1 MQQTHAAGFRG
12 WWIVAVG
19 FVTQALTVGV
29 TFGSFPVFLVPI
41 AEAFDAS
48 LMEVSVGMS
57 VMMFT
62 ATSAGVVVGPLLD
75 RYSIRT
81 IMTSGALL
89 QVLCL
94 VLMSQASA
102 LWQLGALFGL
112 GIALGVALLGPLA
125 SATLVAKWFR
135 RLLGRAQGVTN
146 MGGPAGAGLFSIL
159 GGYLVGEVGWRQ
171 TLFVYAGMALAV
183 LPLVWLVVRSRPED
197 IGQWPDGDAEAG
209 PVHAEGDVPPRAA
222 TDLLAA
228 RAFWLLVLPVGL
240 LMGISSGWGSQVV
253 ALGVDLGFE
262 NASAANIFGASALLG
277 IFGTLA
283 FGGLADRVAGR
294 RLLWVV
300 MGFHVAGFCLL
311 VALPASASFVSV
323 VPALGFLGGGM
334 MPVYAA
340 LIGRLFGPA
349 SFGQVMGLGGLMM
362 APFAVVAP
370 TLGAG
375 LRDETGSYD
384 ATLLC
389 FAGGMLLASALLLG
403 LRVPTA
409 GQGST
414 ADPFESGTLRS
425 SAPGVE

>member
-1 MQQTHAAGFRG
+1 MEQTHAEGFRG

-19 FVTQALTVGV
+19 FVTQAVTGGV

-41 AEAFDAS
+41 AEAFDAG

-57 VMMFT
+57 ILMFT
-62 ATSAGVVVGPLLD
+62 ATSAGVGVGPLLD
-75 RYSIRT
+75 RHSIRA
-81 IMTSGALL
+81 IMASGALL

-94 VLMSQASA
+94 LLMSRATA
-102 LWQLGALFGL
+102 LWQLGALFGV
-112 GIALGVALLGPLA
+112 GVALGVALLGPLA

-135 RLLGRAQGVTN
+135 RLLGRAQGVAN

-159 GGYLVGEVGWRQ
+159 GGYLVSEFGWRQ
-171 TLFVYAGMALAV
+171 TLFVYAGMVLAV

-197 IGQWPDGDAEAG
+197 IGQRPDGDAEVDDAN
-209 PVHAEGDVPPRAA
+209 AEGAAPPRAA
-222 TDLLAA
+222 VELLAS
-228 RAFWLLVLPVGL
+228 RAFWLLVLPVGI
-240 LMGISSGWGSQVV
+240 LMGIASGWGSQVV
-253 ALGVDLGFE
+253 SLGVDLGFE

-283 FGGLADRVAGR
+283 FGGLADRAPGR

-300 MGFHVAGFCLL
+300 TGLHAAGFCLL
-311 VALPASASFVSV
+311 VAAPAAASFVSV
-323 VPALGFLGGGM
+323 VPVLGFRGGGM

-340 LIGRLFGPA
+340 LIGRIFGPA

-375 LRDETGSYD
+375 LRDQTGSYD

-389 FAGGMLLASALLLG
+389 FAAGMLAASALLLG
-403 LRVPTA
+403 LRVPAGARGPTA
-409 GQGST
+409 QPL
-414 ADPFESGTLRS
+414 ASGTLHG

>member
-48 LMEVSVGMS
+48 LMELSVGMS

-403 LRVPTA
+403 LR
-409 GQGST
+409 
-414 ADPFESGTLRS
+414 S